1 MHLLESTLAA
11 IRPASAASAEAARA
25 RQDELTKPR
34 GSLGKLETLSI
45 RIAAMRGTDRPRL
58 GPGAIFVMAADH
70 GVAAEGVSL
79 YPPEVTAQMVAN
91 FLAGGAAISVLSRAA
106 GVRVVTADL
115 GVAVPIPPAPGL
127 WARKIRLGSSN
138 IARGPAMSMEEARK
152 ALETGIEIFET
163 EYAALPFG
171 IAATG
176 DMGIGNTTP
185 SAAVASVLTGLSP
198 RDIVGRGTGLDDEG
212 LARKLAVV
220 EKALEVNKPYARDG
234 IAVLAALGGFEI
246 GAIAGVCLAAAARR
260 LPVVIDGFISTAGAL
275 VAASLAPDARDFM
288 IAAHASSE
296 RGHRAMLS
304 HLGLEPLLDLDLR
317 LGEGTGAALAI
328 PICQAA
334 CRVLDEMATFSEAG
348 VSDKA

>member
-1 MHLLESTLAA
+1 MHLLESTIAA
-11 IRPASAASAEAARA
+11 IRPASRASALAALA

-34 GSLGKLETLSI
+34 GSLGRLEELSA
-45 RIAAMRGTDRPRL
+45 RIAAMCDTDRPRL

-70 GVAAEGVSL
+70 GVTAEGVSL

-106 GVRVVTADL
+106 GARVVTADL

-127 WARKIRLGSSN
+127 WARKIRAGTSN
-138 IARGPAMSMEEARK
+138 IAQGPAMSREEARK

-185 SAAVASVLTGLSP
+185 SAAVAAVLTGLSP
-198 RDIVGRGTGLDDEG
+198 AELVGRGTGLDDAG
-212 LARKLAVV
+212 LARKVAVV
-220 EKALEVNKPYARDG
+220 EKALAVNHPDPADG
-234 IAVLAALGGFEI
+234 LAVLAALGGFEI

-260 LPVVIDGFISTAGAL
+260 LPLVVDGFISTAGAL
-275 VAASLAPDARDFM
+275 IAASLAPAAKDFM
-288 IAAHASSE
+288 IAAHASTE
-296 RGHRAMLS
+296 RGHRAMLAK
-304 HLGLEPLLDLDLR
+304 LGLEPLLDLGLR

-328 PICQAA
+328 PLCQAA
-334 CRVLDEMATFSEAG
+334 CRVLDEMATFAEAG
-348 VSDKA
+348 VSDKE